1 MSNISNHIYELEQ
14 YEIISSRDFKIMQVT
29 PKRQHDDALHSA
41 DNYPALK
48 ATEQSDSDPL
58 RRITKACN

>member
-1 MSNISNHIYELEQ
+1 
-14 YEIISSRDFKIMQVT
+14 MQVT